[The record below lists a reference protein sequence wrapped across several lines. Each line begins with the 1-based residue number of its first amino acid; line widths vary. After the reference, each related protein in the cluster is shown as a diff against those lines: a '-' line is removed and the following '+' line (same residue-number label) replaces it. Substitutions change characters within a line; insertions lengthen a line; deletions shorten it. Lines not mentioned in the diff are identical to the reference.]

1 MYMNKDKIA
10 ISGASG
16 FVGKSVGKFLAKN
29 GFDIVGIVR
38 KGKRKTVNFGQVVI
52 SEDLTE
58 NDLISKVRGSVAFL
72 HFIGTGKQTTESDY
86 EKVNVGLTRN
96 AIRLCKKARIKK
108 ILFISGLGV
117 NEKSTSGY
125 FISKFKAEQSI
136 IKSGLD
142 YTIFRPSYIIGEND
156 PFSKMLIRQIRN
168 NQITIPGSGNYR
180 IQPILVSD
188 VARVAM
194 KAIFEKKLSRKIID
208 LVGPKTVTYNHFVR
222 DLVGK
227 KNIKIRNIDFEQ
239 AYHDALHG
247 KNGQFGIDDLGILV
261 GDYIGNH
268 KKLVKISQIE
278 FTKYN
283 KMLKSCSLS

>member
-1 MYMNKDKIA
+1 MNKSTKIT
-10 ISGASG
+10 ISGANG
-16 FVGKSVGKFLAKN
+16 FVGRNVGQFLAKN
-29 GFDIVGIVR
+29 GFNVVGIVR
-38 KGKRKTVNFGQVVI
+38 KGKKKTVNFGQAAV

-58 NDLISKVRGSVAFL
+58 NDLTSLVRGSVAFL
-72 HFIGTGKQTTESDY
+72 HFIGMGKQTTDSDY

-96 AIRLCKKARIKK
+96 AIRLCHKAHIKK

-117 NEKSTSGY
+117 NKKSTSGY

-142 YTIFRPSYIIGEND
+142 YTIFRPSYIIGKND
-156 PFSKMLIRQIRN
+156 PLSNLLRRQIRN

-180 IQPILVSD
+180 VQPILVSD
-188 VARVAM
+188 VARVVM
-194 KAIFEKKLSRKIID
+194 KAILERKFSRKITD
-208 LVGPKTVTYNHFVR
+208 LVGPQTVTYNRFIR

-227 KNIKIRNIDFEQ
+227 GRTKIRNVDFEKT
-239 AYHDALHG
+239 YHDSLHG
-247 KNGQFGIDDLGILV
+247 KNNQFGVDDLGILV

-268 KKLVKISQIE
+268 KRLAKISRIE
-278 FTKYN
+278 FTKYD

>member
-1 MYMNKDKIA
+1 MNKNKIT

-16 FVGKSVGKFLAKN
+16 FVGRSVGRLLARN

-38 KGKRKTVNFGQVVI
+38 KGKKKTVNFGQEII

-58 NDLISKVRGSVAFL
+58 NDLISSVRGSVAFL
-72 HFIGTGKQTTESDY
+72 HFIGTGKQTTDSDY

-96 AIRLCKKARIKK
+96 ALRLCQKAHIKK
-108 ILFISGLGV
+108 ILYISGLGV
-117 NEKSTSGY
+117 NEKSTLGY
-125 FISKFKAEQSI
+125 FISKFKAEQTI

-156 PFSKMLIRQIRN
+156 PLSNLLCRQIRD

-180 IQPILVSD
+180 VQPILVSD
-188 VARVAM
+188 VARVVM
-194 KAIFEKKLSRKIID
+194 KAILERKFSRKIID
-208 LVGPKTVTYNHFVR
+208 LVGPQKITYNRFVR

-227 KNIKIRNIDFEQ
+227 RSIKIKNVDFEQ
-239 AYHDALHG
+239 TYNDALQG
-247 KNGQFGIDDLGILV
+247 KGNQFGVDELGILV

-268 KKLVKISQIE
+268 KKLAKISRME
-278 FTKYN
+278 FTKYD
-283 KMLKSCSLS
+283 KMLKSCRLS